1 MITKVI
7 WLKNKEYVG
16 QKFVNFVFGISMIM
30 FFICLVTFNWI
41 DMVIFILIM
50 ALAGAIGYDALDDI
64 NKRLNK
70 LEKKFK

>member
-1 MITKVI
+1 
-7 WLKNKEYVG
+7 LKNKEYVG